1 METCT
6 TFGQQPPLPA
16 PTPCVCARAC
26 GKLYAPSTNVATYNN
41 ATQAGKQFSLAKI
54 LASACLLKC
63 KIVQLRNCFVPRDCQ
78 HSAAVSSSR
87 SFAVFGSQFSARH
100 LRLATLMQFAL
111 YSVCFCFCYVAHT
124 PTLGVTRGQSLRQR
138 HLEADLH
145 SSSLNLSCC
154 TVVAF

>member
-100 LRLATLMQFAL
+100 SQHSCSLHYIPFVFVFVIRPHTETRSHPRTKFAATA
-111 YSVCFCFCYVAHT
+111 S
-124 PTLGVTRGQSLRQR
+124 
-138 HLEADLH
+138 
-145 SSSLNLSCC
+145 
-154 TVVAF
+154 

>member
-16 PTPCVCARAC
+16 PMPCVCTSMWETLCPVDKCRNIQQ
-26 GKLYAPSTNVATYNN
+26 PSAT
-41 ATQAGKQFSLAKI
+41 LAKI

-87 SFAVFGSQFSARH
+87 SFAVFGTQFSARH

-111 YSVCFCFCYVAHT
+111 YSVCFCFCYFAHT
-124 PTLGVTRGQSLRQR
+124 PTRGVTRGQSLRQR

>member
-111 YSVCFCFCYVAHT
+111 YSVCFCFCYS
-124 PTLGVTRGQSLRQR
+124 PTHRHSKSPEDKVCGNGILRQICIVL
-138 HLEADLH
+138 HLI
-145 SSSLNLSCC
+145 
-154 TVVAF
+154 